1 MHRHI
6 EGYSSVCV
14 CVCVCVSGHCD
25 SMDTDSKLVDASDS
39 LWLCSEAVSGGLIAH
54 SHAVDD

>member
-1 MHRHI
+1 M
-6 EGYSSVCV
+6 